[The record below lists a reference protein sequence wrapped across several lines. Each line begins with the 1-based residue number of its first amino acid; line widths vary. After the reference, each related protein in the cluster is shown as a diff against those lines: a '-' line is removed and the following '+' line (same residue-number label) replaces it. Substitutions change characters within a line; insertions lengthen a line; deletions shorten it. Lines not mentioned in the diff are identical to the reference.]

1 MVAGSDRPNVD
12 EQQRR
17 LSRPFYPSSRG
28 RAVPHPPGGRYIDD
42 LGERPGTLKVQP
54 TPLSMNCMPSVRY
67 WTTIVV
73 LRIPS
78 CATSP

>member
-12 EQQRR
+12 QQHAG
-17 LSRPFYPSSRG
+17 SVG
-28 RAVPHPPGGRYIDD
+28 RSIPRVEDAALLTRWGRYIDD

-54 TPLSMNCMPSVRY
+54 TPLSISCLASVRY

-78 CATSP
+78 RATSP